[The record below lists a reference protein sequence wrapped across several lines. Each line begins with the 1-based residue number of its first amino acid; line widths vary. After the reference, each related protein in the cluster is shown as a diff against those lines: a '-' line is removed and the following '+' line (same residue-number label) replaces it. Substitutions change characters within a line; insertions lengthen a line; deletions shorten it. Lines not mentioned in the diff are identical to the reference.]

1 MKTFA
6 LLFNVPK
13 DLDVNMLIHDIQK
26 KNKEILI
33 STIQQDLNDANRL
46 VQIICPLHQQCTFI
60 ESTINVHTDFINLGI
75 SDMEGISM
83 QEMVKILYFTA
94 RGSSS
99 EINFSKNEKI
109 IVSKP
114 LAYYDSFLPKYLF
127 CRISR
132 FHIINLHKFNK
143 YYYEDGG
150 YVIMEDGQII
160 HVTDSYKDN
169 FLRII
174 GKIS

>member
-99 EINFSKNEKI
+99 EINFSKNETNSIK
-109 IVSKP
+109 
-114 LAYYDSFLPKYLF
+114 LT
-127 CRISR
+127 
-132 FHIINLHKFNK
+132 
-143 YYYEDGG
+143 
-150 YVIMEDGQII
+150 Q
-160 HVTDSYKDN
+160 SYADKLVRESAHYQN
-169 FLRII
+169 
-174 GKIS
+174 S